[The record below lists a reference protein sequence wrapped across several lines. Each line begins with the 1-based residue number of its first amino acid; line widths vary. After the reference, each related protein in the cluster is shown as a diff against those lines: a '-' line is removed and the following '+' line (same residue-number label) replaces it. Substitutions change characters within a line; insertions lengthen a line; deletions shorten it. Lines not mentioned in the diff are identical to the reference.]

1 MDERIG
7 DWSWVASPSLT
18 SAFCIMILSYSLRCR
33 CRRLR
38 LRLCSTTTDGR
49 IVLHQGE
56 LWESGHVK
64 EGTEKGRE
72 MEGTSL
78 GIPSLSPADRQRQGR
93 CPKRVDSHLGPASHS
108 PSSTDNPIDFLS
120 GKRRR
125 RHRQWA
131 TPICHECGQ

>member
-1 MDERIG
+1 MFLENQLTTMDERMG
-7 DWSWVASPSLT
+7 DWSSVASPSLT

-64 EGTEKGRE
+64 ERKRGGRWRE
-72 MEGTSL
+72 HHLEFP
-78 GIPSLSPADRQRQGR
+78 PSPLPTDRQRQGR
-93 CPKRVDSHLGPASHS
+93 CTLTAILGPPLTRHHL
-108 PSSTDNPIDFLS
+108 STI
-120 GKRRR
+120 
-125 RHRQWA
+125 Q
-131 TPICHECGQ
+131 

>member
-1 MDERIG
+1 MFLENQLTTMDERIG
-7 DWSWVASPSLT
+7 DWSSVASPSLT

-64 EGTEKGRE
+64 ERRGGRRRE
-72 MEGTSL
+72 HHLEL
-78 GIPSLSPADRQRQGR
+78 PPSPLPTDRDKAVA
-93 CPKRVDSHLGPASHS
+93 PSELTAILGPPLTRHHL
-108 PSSTDNPIDFLS
+108 STI
-120 GKRRR
+120 
-125 RHRQWA
+125 Q
-131 TPICHECGQ
+131 